1 MKKLVALSISVIT
14 VAMLLSGCG
23 DTKKPEQAKP
33 VPVKP
38 PVAAVKEVKPAFT
51 KLMGSSDKPLAFLKT
66 PESFVD
72 SNTIKVLPPKTPVEI
87 LGFTSNSCGRF
98 SLWSKVKLQDGS
110 IGYINNETFKA
121 EKSIEACW
129 KQILGKDKY
138 LSLGKDMDK
147 PHKLDLNNWR
157 PRMDAYHY
165 GKNYATCSKGYVNKS
180 DKNSRILLHN
190 VYDTNG
196 DLRGAIKVA
205 LQAAKEPQ
213 FNYFWCENGELKPI
227 AEAVFK
233 QKLGD
238 DLCGMLSSQHL

>member
-1 MKKLVALSISVIT
+1 MKRFATLTIAIFTVALFIT
-14 VAMLLSGCG
+14 GCS
-23 DTKKPEQAKP
+23 DTKKPEP
-33 VPVKP
+33 TKP
-38 PVAAVKEVKPAFT
+38 PVAVVKEVKPAFT

-66 PESFVD
+66 PESFSD

-110 IGYINNETFKA
+110 NGYVNNETFKA

-165 GKNYATCSKGYVNKS
+165 GKNYATCSKGYVNKN

-205 LQAAKEPQ
+205 LQAAKETQ

-227 AEAVFK
+227 TDTVFK